1 MYILARN
8 AGGGSSTPTLVF
20 SIYRTGFNYFRM
32 GEASAQA
39 VVLTAIIFV
48 LTMVYFWLQRRW
60 VVYD

>member
-1 MYILARN
+1 
-8 AGGGSSTPTLVF
+8 
-20 SIYRTGFNYFRM
+20 M

-39 VVLTAIIFV
+39 VVLTVIIFV